1 MCSSIIPSF
10 GAMAGAVAQGII
22 WGSMALGV
30 YITFKI
36 LDFADMTVDGS
47 FALGGCICALLIY
60 NNVNPMVAAL
70 AATLCGS
77 LAGMITGLLTTK
89 LEIPGILSGIL
100 MMLALY
106 SINLHIIGGAN
117 LAVGTAAV
125 TGEGVK
131 EHFTAMNYLIHWFDL
146 KTKFPYDYQTVSGL
160 ITGVVFVAAIIAILY
175 WFFGTEAGCA
185 IRSTGDNKNMSRAQG
200 INTDSTQI
208 LALMIANALVALS
221 GALVTQQQRVGDVQ
235 MGIGAIVIGLASIII
250 GEVIFGNHFGFWW
263 SLLAVVLGSVVYR
276 IIIAIVLQLGMKT
289 TDLKL
294 LSASIVAFA
303 LAVPVIKQKVSQ
315 KRKKIVSTTSQ
326 TLKNQNDK

>member
-1 MCSSIIPSF
+1 
-10 GAMAGAVAQGII
+10 
-22 WGSMALGV
+22 
-30 YITFKI
+30 
-36 LDFADMTVDGS
+36 
-47 FALGGCICALLIY
+47 
-60 NNVNPMVAAL
+60 
-70 AATLCGS
+70 
-77 LAGMITGLLTTK
+77 
-89 LEIPGILSGIL
+89 
-100 MMLALY
+100 
-106 SINLHIIGGAN
+106 
-117 LAVGTAAV
+117 
-125 TGEGVK
+125 
-131 EHFTAMNYLIHWFDL
+131 
-146 KTKFPYDYQTVSGL
+146 
-160 ITGVVFVAAIIAILY
+160 
-175 WFFGTEAGCA
+175 
-185 IRSTGDNKNMSRAQG
+185 
-200 INTDSTQI
+200 
-208 LALMIANALVALS
+208 MIANALVALS